1 MAMERVE
8 AYRNV
13 REMTPEVLLELA
25 QSHKLYSMKSTFRH
39 DIGLHNDIR
48 VSEEEIEAMGETLKA
63 VVFFVSP
70 AIMRGAMELA
80 RDKGVL
86 IKSPR
91 WLNHGNG

>member
-8 AYRNV
+8 AYRDV
-13 REMTPEVLLELA
+13 REMTPEVLLELT
-25 QSHKLYSMKSTFRH
+25 QSHKLYSMKASFKY
-39 DIGLHNDIR
+39 DIGLHNDIG
-48 VSEEEIEAMGETLKA
+48 VSEEEIEIMGETLKS
-63 VVFFVSP
+63 VVFFVTP

-91 WLNHGNG
+91 WL